1 MKKPNFKS
9 NTEKLNQI
17 HDDSLNT
24 FSAQDCTGLIPSAV
38 KNEGEI
44 ESYEEIYPY
53 RASNDAVNPQ
63 QNKIQ

>member
-53 RASNDAVNPQ
+53 RASNDAVSKE